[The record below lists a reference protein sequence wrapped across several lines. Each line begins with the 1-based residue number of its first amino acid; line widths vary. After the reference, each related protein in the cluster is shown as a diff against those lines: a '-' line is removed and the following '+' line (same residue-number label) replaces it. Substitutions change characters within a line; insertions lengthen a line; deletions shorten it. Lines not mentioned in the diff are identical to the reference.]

1 MTGRGGSRPVGSS
14 CGEATNG
21 FLSER
26 ATIQPCPTVW
36 ELLIC
41 TTTGWAHNDRQCVRD
56 LKPARCMR
64 GIADLPPGWAA
75 GREAVGAAWHRYES
89 ETE

>member
-1 MTGRGGSRPVGSS
+1 MVAITTRQVIKDGLPILNVEHYLDHHSWAFVCGTTDRTEDGRVISMGT
-14 CGEATNG
+14 ALK
-21 FLSER
+21 FD
-26 ATIQPCPTVW
+26 PT
-36 ELLIC
+36 L
-41 TTTGWAHNDRQCVRD
+41 
-56 LKPARCMR
+56 R